1 MLTAEPGFR
10 RKIPRLAAYPSL
22 PARKAGAQ
30 CRRHYPLPRHLGS
43 YRGYCGH
50 QAQASSVSVSR
61 LTTTSP
67 DRWWFVVRH
76 KSQVTSRHR
85 PCPLHCIPTRVPAP
99 VLLAPTTVVL
109 PHVPRPG
116 FSPRHYTTRHTRLH
130 FKRLRGSPT
139 STCKSSPRIPP
150 ICIWATHAV
159 PFLPAPASR
168 LPCDSQSS
176 MHAHRR
182 APLD

>member
-1 MLTAEPGFR
+1 MQTTLSTAT
-10 RKIPRLAAYPSL
+10 
-22 PARKAGAQ
+22 
-30 CRRHYPLPRHLGS
+30 
-43 YRGYCGH
+43 
-50 QAQASSVSVSR
+50 ASWFLSR
-61 LTTTSP
+61 LLRTSGVGQRKRLSAH
-67 DRWWFVVRH
+67 DYKSRSLVVCRS
-76 KSQVTSRHR
+76 SQVTSRHR